1 MMIRMLSPS
10 SLSNVPAGIAQ
21 SGMAQARP
29 VQSIRALTTVQS
41 QSASPTTPLA
51 AVPSGRDGGGSSNRI
66 LPRGSLLDL
75 SV

>member
-10 SLSNVPAGIAQ
+10 TLSNVPAGVAQ
-21 SGMAQARP
+21 SGMGQARP
-29 VQSIRALTTVQS
+29 VQSIRALATIQS

-51 AVPSGRDGGGSSNRI
+51 VAPSARDGGGTSNRI